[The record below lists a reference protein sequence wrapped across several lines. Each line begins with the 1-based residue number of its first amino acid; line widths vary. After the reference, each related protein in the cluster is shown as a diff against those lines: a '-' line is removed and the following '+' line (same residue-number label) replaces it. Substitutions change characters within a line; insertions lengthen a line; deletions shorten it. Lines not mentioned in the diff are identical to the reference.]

1 METSYSDF
9 IWLIIP
15 ILMRKYSRHIAIL
28 VLVFFAQEMFGQLLP
43 NLGGQRTGSA
53 TLVFLKNDGSSRSV
67 GMAGANLTLKED
79 GFSAFTNPAAATS
92 IKNTNISLANYFVGN
107 GINQN
112 FLSTVLPW
120 QKVNTNILFTVNNLS
135 SGKQE
140 VRTEFQ
146 PEGTGE
152 FFYVTNTAIGLGIA
166 KKLSDQFS
174 LGLKLKYIY
183 ESMAQ
188 YKSHSVA
195 ADLGFLYSVGFREL
209 SFAVVVS
216 NFGGS
221 SQINGDHQEVVFNAG
236 NTGTPDKYPLPT
248 TFQLGISI
256 LAIDKEHHK
265 MMAAVQLYH
274 PNDNAENLR
283 FGLEYEYRK
292 LLSIRAGY
300 ILGRKSYKI
309 PTFGVGYK
317 ARIGH
322 NPLRIDYGIIPSTS
336 IGAQHSIGL
345 SLTLHKAEERK

>member
-1 METSYSDF
+1 MK
-9 IWLIIP
+9 LVH
-15 ILMRKYSRHIAIL
+15 KHIALLIF
-28 VLVFFAQEMFGQLLP
+28 VLFLGEISAQVLP

-53 TLVFLKNDGSSRSV
+53 TLVFLKNDGSSRSF
-67 GMAGANLTLKED
+67 GMAGANITLKED
-79 GFSAFTNPAAATS
+79 GFCTFTNPAAATS
-92 IKNTNISLANYFVGN
+92 FKNANISASNLFVGS
-107 GINQN
+107 GINQS
-112 FLSTVLPW
+112 FFSTILPW

-152 FFYVTNTAIGLGIA
+152 YFYVTNTSIGLGMA

-174 LGLKLKYIY
+174 LGLKFKYVY

-195 ADLGFLYSVGFREL
+195 ADLGFLYNVGFRDL

-221 SQINGDHQEVVFNAG
+221 SQLNGDHQEVTFS
-236 NTGTPDKYPLPT
+236 TGTNSSPDKYPLPT
-248 TFQLGISI
+248 TFKLGISM
-256 LAIDKEHHK
+256 LAIDKDDHK
-265 MMAAVQLYH
+265 MTAAVQLYH
-274 PNDNAENLR
+274 PNDNSENLR
-283 FGLEYEYRK
+283 LGLEYEYRK
-292 LLSIRAGY
+292 LVSIRAGY
-300 ILGRKSYKI
+300 ILGRKTYKI

-322 NPLRIDYGIIPSTS
+322 NPLRIDYGIAPSS
-336 IGAQHSIGL
+336 IIGLQHSLGL

>member
-1 METSYSDF
+1 MK
-9 IWLIIP
+9 LIF
-15 ILMRKYSRHIAIL
+15 RHIALLIL
-28 VLVFFAQEMFGQLLP
+28 VLFINESIAQILP

-67 GMAGANLTLKED
+67 GMGGANLTLKED
-79 GFSAFTNPAAATS
+79 GFSTFTNPAAATS
-92 IKNTNISLANYFVGN
+92 FNNANISASNFFIGN
-107 GINQN
+107 GLNQT
-112 FLSTVLPW
+112 FFSTVLPW

-152 FFYVTNTAIGLGIA
+152 YFYVTNTAIGFGIA
-166 KKLSDQFS
+166 KQLSDQFS

-195 ADLGFLYSVGFREL
+195 ADLGFLYSLGFRDL

-221 SQINGDHQEVVFNAG
+221 SQLNGDHQEVTFS
-236 NTGTPDKYPLPT
+236 TGTTSSPDKYPLPT
-248 TFQLGISI
+248 TFKLGLSM
-256 LAIDKEHHK
+256 LAIDKDDHK
-265 MMAAVQLYH
+265 MIAAVQLYH
-274 PNDNAENLR
+274 PNDNSENLR
-283 FGLEYEYRK
+283 FGLEYEYKK

-300 ILGRKSYKI
+300 ILGRKTYKI

-322 NPLRIDYGIIPSTS
+322 NPLRIDYGIVPSTT
-336 IGAQHSIGL
+336 IGLQHSIGL
-345 SLTLHKAEERK
+345 SLSLHKAEERK